1 MSQKITTVTVA
12 VPYKSSGG
20 VIHQHDVSF
29 DVYKE
34 EEHYT
39 LRPCLPKNERQVANI
54 PEELKFVMQDG
65 KPVSLRGKMDGNFHI
80 IQDAVAQL
88 EKEEQL
94 V

>member
-1 MSQKITTVTVA
+1 MSQKITNLMIE

-20 VIHQHDVSF
+20 VIHQKPVEFELHRSSGN
-29 DVYKE
+29 YK
-34 EEHYT
+34 
-39 LRPCLPKNERQVANI
+39 LIPCLSEDDRRIANL
-54 PEELKFVMQDG
+54 PEELNFVMQDG

-88 EKEEQL
+88 EGQDQL